1 MYLGA
6 IIVFGAMSTIVV
18 QTDHFNAI
26 ALFQPARMVLEAE
39 PGAVLHL
46 EIGLLAVE
54 PLCGRCD
61 QLDAWV
67 TLYLKGEN
75 LPR

>member
-1 MYLGA
+1 VYLGA

-18 QTDHFNAI
+18 QTDHSNAI
-26 ALFQPARMVLEAE
+26 DLFQPARMVLEAE

-54 PLCGRCD
+54 SLCARSG
-61 QLDAWV
+61 QLMI
-67 TLYLKGEN
+67 
-75 LPR
+75 

>member
-18 QTDHFNAI
+18 QTDHFI
-26 ALFQPARMVLEAE
+26 PVALFQPAGMVLETE
-39 PGAVLHL
+39 LGAVLHL

-54 PLCGRCD
+54 SLCARSG
-61 QLDAWV
+61 QLMI
-67 TLYLKGEN
+67 
-75 LPR
+75 